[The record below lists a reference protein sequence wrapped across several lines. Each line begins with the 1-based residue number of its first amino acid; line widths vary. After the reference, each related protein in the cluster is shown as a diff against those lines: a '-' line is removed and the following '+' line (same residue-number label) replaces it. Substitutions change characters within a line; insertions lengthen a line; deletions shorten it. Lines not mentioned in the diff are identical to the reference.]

1 MPRNFYD
8 SLTETT
14 MSDTQTDSDSRIAI
28 ERVLEGIETPRSAPP
43 AVRAPT
49 SGRPWPQLAGRR
61 MVAPGNPD
69 IYVIDPQ
76 GYRRCIPNHTT
87 YNRLFRDW
95 TGIEDET
102 RSEAIA
108 VGSPLSRG
116 TILVHANAAAPI
128 YLLDNGRRRLV
139 RDALMMNK
147 YWFNF
152 AHVFSCRQ
160 TILDRLPLGR
170 DWD

>member
-1 MPRNFYD
+1 
-8 SLTETT
+8 

-28 ERVLEGIETPRSAPP
+28 ERVLQGIETPPSAPS
-43 AVRAPT
+43 AISATT
-49 SGRPWPQLAGRR
+49 SGRPWPELAGHRL
-61 MVAPGNPD
+61 VCPGNPE
-69 IYVIDPQ
+69 IYVIDPE

-102 RSEAIA
+102 WLDAIA
-108 VGSPLSRG
+108 IGTPLSRG
-116 TILVHANAAAPI
+116 TILVHADPAAPI
-128 YLLDNGRRRLV
+128 YLLDNGRKRLV
-139 RDALMMNK
+139 RDASVMDK
-147 YWFNF
+147 YWFNW
-152 AHVFSCRQ
+152 ARVFSCRQ